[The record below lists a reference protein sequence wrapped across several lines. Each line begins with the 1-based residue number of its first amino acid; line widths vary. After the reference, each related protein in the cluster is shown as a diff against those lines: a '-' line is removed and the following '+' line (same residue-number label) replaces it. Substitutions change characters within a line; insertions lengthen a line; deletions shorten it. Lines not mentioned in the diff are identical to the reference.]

1 MGRFATVRRS
11 IRWLNRFWQMKKKKE
26 LVVIILLLTA
36 GIFIIGADWA
46 NATIRRLF
54 HSYFADIAIPFCY
67 YFLLVLVEDK
77 QPRLR
82 PWYSKAILVFMLCAT
97 SETLQFFGIYALA
110 SVFDPF
116 DYLMYA
122 TGVLAAAFVDRILF
136 KRFFSFWN

>member
-1 MGRFATVRRS
+1 MS
-11 IRWLNRFWQMKKKKE
+11 KKKS
-26 LVVIILLLTA
+26 LIILIALLTA

-82 PWYSKAILVFMLCAT
+82 PWYSKAILVFMLCAI
-97 SETLQFFGIYALA
+97 SETLQYFGIYALS
-110 SVFDPF
+110 SVFDPL
-116 DYLMYA
+116 DYAMYA
-122 TGVLAAAFVDRILF
+122 AGVLAAALVDRVVF
-136 KRFFSFWN
+136 KNCFACWN